1 MVADILMPEKV
12 DEKGVLPGLKSNFV
26 MTKRSIHQLDRIM
39 LNVYA
44 LNNIAKNSRKE
55 KVSELKMNKSIYNEA
70 GRI

>member
-26 MTKRSIHQLDRIM
+26 MAKRSIHQLDRIM

-44 LNNIAKNSRKE
+44 LNNIAKNSRKPE
-55 KVSELKMNKSIYNEA
+55 VSELKSNKSIYNEA
-70 GRI
+70 DRI